1 MGFIIIIA
9 IIAVWFF
16 YSRNMAKKKD
26 PNANFGS
33 IIWEMMV
40 VLFKLSVKFFKYI
53 TDKDNQERIL
63 NHQKAAQEQFVKDKE
78 RLLKDRIH
86 KCEQIIRELE
96 SRPSSPDTDL
106 KIAELESKIADAEY
120 LLTKLQVK

>member
-16 YSRNMAKKKD
+16 YSQNMAKKKD

-63 NHQKAAQEQFVKDKE
+63 NNQRANQE
-78 RLLKDRIH
+78 RYLK
-86 KCEQIIRELE
+86 EQIRKYKQKIQELK
-96 SRPSSPDTDL
+96 SRPSNSNIEVQISEFEVE
-106 KIAELESKIADAEY
+106 IAEMEMKLEE
-120 LLTKLQVK
+120 LQAK

>member
-1 MGFIIIIA
+1 MGVIIIIA

-16 YSRNMAKKKD
+16 YSQNMAKKKD

-53 TDKDNQERIL
+53 TDKDNQERY
-63 NHQKAAQEQFVKDKE
+63 
-78 RLLKDRIH
+78 LK
-86 KCEQIIRELE
+86 EQIRKCKQKIQELK
-96 SRPSSPDTDL
+96 SRPSNSNIEVQISEFEIE
-106 KIAELESKIADAEY
+106 IAEMEMKLEE
-120 LLTKLQVK
+120 LQAK